1 MKERTKERTKEREYV
16 SETTIKGVTH
26 LYGTPEEE
34 EKKNRWIVEATVT
47 ENSPKSTSDTK
58 SQIQKAQ
65 RTPHRKNAKKK
76 YT

>member
-34 EKKNRWIVEATVT
+34 EKKNR
-47 ENSPKSTSDTK
+47 
-58 SQIQKAQ
+58 
-65 RTPHRKNAKKK
+65 
-76 YT
+76 